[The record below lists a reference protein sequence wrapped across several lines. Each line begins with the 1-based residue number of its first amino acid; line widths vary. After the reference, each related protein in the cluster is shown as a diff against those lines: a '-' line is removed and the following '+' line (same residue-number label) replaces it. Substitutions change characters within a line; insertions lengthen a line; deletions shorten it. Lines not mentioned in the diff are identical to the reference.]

1 MFQSN
6 NREVDISIVKFLYHS
21 RHYLRNDFIGPV
33 GSYDIHFRSGAP
45 PERKEHFTLIMPFDS
60 YTWALIVA
68 SVVGVSISLIL
79 IDKMHMTWSNEP
91 SRDTIFKSIN
101 KSEFFLANDNS
112 CYFRY
117 LILHWSHY

>member
-21 RHYLRNDFIGPV
+21 RHYLRNNFIGPV

-79 IDKMHMTWSNEP
+79 IDKMHMTWF

-101 KSEFFLANDNS
+101 TSKSKVTQLEK
-112 CYFRY
+112 
-117 LILHWSHY
+117 